1 MFLGFLSPII
11 DDFEDWNQ
19 ETTHHFPTWTESIWK
34 TIGARMFLQGSP
46 FHDQGI
52 FVLGLIVFGIS
63 FLSVFWVDNKSAV
76 IFQLPDVIEVDNP
89 LPVEL

>member
-1 MFLGFLSPII
+1 MILRTGIKRQHIISQLGRNPFGRQSELGFSC
-11 DDFEDWNQ
+11 
-19 ETTHHFPTWTESIWK
+19 S
-34 TIGARMFLQGSP
+34 AVP